1 MLNINPLL
9 LVGGVIGAVT
19 ALLIFAY
26 ASVKDKKTA
35 MGFERTMADGEILR
49 RLAGYAKPY
58 WAKFV
63 VVLFLMLFSIAYDII
78 SPLIVGA
85 IEELVAADFTL
96 SRLFASVA
104 VYAGVLVFSMASTYF
119 QAVILQ
125 RVGQRIISD
134 LREDLF
140 THIES
145 LSHEQLNEIPVG
157 KLVTRVTN
165 DTNAISMM
173 FTNLLVN
180 LTKNAFVILGILVAM
195 LCLNYALTLMVLCFV
210 PFIVIFTVIFRK
222 FSRRAY
228 RKVKDATTDI
238 NTYLSENLSG
248 IKVTQIFGREDE
260 KMAEFYQKSQTLSKV
275 TQEQIFV
282 FGVFR
287 PLVYMLYISSILCL
301 FYLGGMGHL
310 NNVSFL
316 GQTIT
321 GGTIVTFYMFYEA
334 MTLLTMPLVMHSGSK
349 EAVAAGIKYMIYS
362 VVGASLVL
370 LGIFAI
376 APYAQSLSFAP
387 GGALDMAK
395 VAGHEGFVLA
405 IGGVMLLGFG
415 AKAGLYPLHGWLPT
429 APPAAPSPASAVLSG
444 VITKAGV
451 LGLLR
456 VIYCF
461 LGAQNLRGTWVQTV
475 LMALSLLTVFIGSLL
490 AYREHHLKKRL
501 AWSTVSQVSYVVFGL
516 STLHPLGLLGAM
528 LHVVCHSLVKDV
540 LFMGAGAV
548 ILKTGET
555 QVDALRGIGKR
566 MPVTMW
572 CFAIGSLGLI
582 GIPPCLGFFSKWELA
597 QGSLAMTGVASWL
610 NWFGPVVLLLSALL
624 TAGYLMPIVLRG
636 FFPGKDVQVGE
647 KCEASA
653 SMLIPMLVLTVLSVA
668 LGMFPSLLTDLL
680 SPILTAL
687 L

>member
-1 MLNINPLL
+1 MS
-9 LVGGVIGAVT
+9 G
-19 ALLIFAY
+19 
-26 ASVKDKKTA
+26 
-35 MGFERTMADGEILR
+35 
-49 RLAGYAKPY
+49 
-58 WAKFV
+58 
-63 VVLFLMLFSIAYDII
+63 
-78 SPLIVGA
+78 
-85 IEELVAADFTL
+85 
-96 SRLFASVA
+96 
-104 VYAGVLVFSMASTYF
+104 
-119 QAVILQ
+119 
-125 RVGQRIISD
+125 
-134 LREDLF
+134 
-140 THIES
+140 S
-145 LSHEQLNEIPVG
+145 L
-157 KLVTRVTN
+157 
-165 DTNAISMM
+165 
-173 FTNLLVN
+173 
-180 LTKNAFVILGILVAM
+180 
-195 LCLNYALTLMVLCFV
+195 
-210 PFIVIFTVIFRK
+210 
-222 FSRRAY
+222 
-228 RKVKDATTDI
+228 
-238 NTYLSENLSG
+238 
-248 IKVTQIFGREDE
+248 
-260 KMAEFYQKSQTLSKV
+260 
-275 TQEQIFV
+275 
-282 FGVFR
+282 
-287 PLVYMLYISSILCL
+287 
-301 FYLGGMGHL
+301 
-310 NNVSFL
+310 
-316 GQTIT
+316 
-321 GGTIVTFYMFYEA
+321 VTFYMFYEA

-349 EAVAAGIKYMIYS
+349 EAVAAGIKYLIYS

-429 APPAAPSPASAVLSG
+429 AHPAAPSPASAVLSG

-461 LGAQNLRGTWVQTV
+461 LGAQNLRGTWVQTA

-636 FFPGKDVQVGE
+636 FFPGKDAQVGE

-653 SMLIPMLVLTVLSVA
+653 SMLIPMLVLTVLSVV

>member
-1 MLNINPLL
+1 MNLWLLLPLL
-9 LVGGVIGAVT
+9 LPMLAG
-19 ALLIFAY
+19 LLLLTKPFAEG
-26 ASVKDKKTA
+26 K
-35 MGFERTMADGEILR
+35 IR
-49 RLAGYAKPY
+49 RLTVQIGLILTLVSLLPA
-58 WAKFV
+58 
-63 VVLFLMLFSIAYDII
+63 FLTSGRDLT
-78 SPLIVGA
+78 L
-85 IEELVAADFTL
+85 FTL
-96 SRLFASVA
+96 SDNVEIALHVDGIGICFCVLMAFVWTAAGFYSFDYMAHEGHEKRFYCL
-104 VYAGVLVFSMASTYF
+104 YLLTLGVLMGLCMS
-119 QAVILQ
+119 
-125 RVGQRIISD
+125 G
-134 LREDLF
+134 
-140 THIES
+140 S
-145 LSHEQLNEIPVG
+145 L
-157 KLVTRVTN
+157 
-165 DTNAISMM
+165 
-173 FTNLLVN
+173 
-180 LTKNAFVILGILVAM
+180 
-195 LCLNYALTLMVLCFV
+195 
-210 PFIVIFTVIFRK
+210 
-222 FSRRAY
+222 
-228 RKVKDATTDI
+228 
-238 NTYLSENLSG
+238 
-248 IKVTQIFGREDE
+248 
-260 KMAEFYQKSQTLSKV
+260 
-275 TQEQIFV
+275 
-282 FGVFR
+282 
-287 PLVYMLYISSILCL
+287 
-301 FYLGGMGHL
+301 
-310 NNVSFL
+310 
-316 GQTIT
+316 
-321 GGTIVTFYMFYEA
+321 VTFYMFYEA

-349 EAVAAGIKYMIYS
+349 EAVAAGIKYLIYS

-429 APPAAPSPASAVLSG
+429 AHPAAPSPASAVLSG

-610 NWFGPVVLLLSALL
+610 NWFGPVVLLSALL

-636 FFPGKDVQVGE
+636 FFPGKDAQVGE

>member
-1 MLNINPLL
+1 
-9 LVGGVIGAVT
+9 
-19 ALLIFAY
+19 
-26 ASVKDKKTA
+26 
-35 MGFERTMADGEILR
+35 
-49 RLAGYAKPY
+49 
-58 WAKFV
+58 
-63 VVLFLMLFSIAYDII
+63 
-78 SPLIVGA
+78 
-85 IEELVAADFTL
+85 
-96 SRLFASVA
+96 
-104 VYAGVLVFSMASTYF
+104 
-119 QAVILQ
+119 
-125 RVGQRIISD
+125 
-134 LREDLF
+134 
-140 THIES
+140 
-145 LSHEQLNEIPVG
+145 
-157 KLVTRVTN
+157 
-165 DTNAISMM
+165 
-173 FTNLLVN
+173 
-180 LTKNAFVILGILVAM
+180 
-195 LCLNYALTLMVLCFV
+195 
-210 PFIVIFTVIFRK
+210 
-222 FSRRAY
+222 
-228 RKVKDATTDI
+228 
-238 NTYLSENLSG
+238 
-248 IKVTQIFGREDE
+248 
-260 KMAEFYQKSQTLSKV
+260 
-275 TQEQIFV
+275 
-282 FGVFR
+282 
-287 PLVYMLYISSILCL
+287 
-301 FYLGGMGHL
+301 
-310 NNVSFL
+310 
-316 GQTIT
+316 
-321 GGTIVTFYMFYEA
+321 
-334 MTLLTMPLVMHSGSK
+334 
-349 EAVAAGIKYMIYS
+349 
-362 VVGASLVL
+362 
-370 LGIFAI
+370 
-376 APYAQSLSFAP
+376 
-387 GGALDMAK
+387 MAK

-429 APPAAPSPASAVLSG
+429 AHPAAPSPASAVLSG

-451 LGLLR
+451 LRLLR

-461 LGAQNLRGTWVQTV
+461 LGAQNLRGTWVQTA

-636 FFPGKDVQVGE
+636 FFPGKNAQVGE

-653 SMLIPMLVLTVLSVA
+653 SMLIPMLVLTVLSVV

>member
-1 MLNINPLL
+1 MNI
-9 LVGGVIGAVT
+9 
-19 ALLIFAY
+19 LLILAIFWPA
-26 ASVKDKKTA
+26 
-35 MGFERTMADGEILR
+35 
-49 RLAGYAKPY
+49 LAGL
-58 WAKFV
+58 V
-63 VVLFLMLFSIAYDII
+63 IFLTPGCKENKQLRGRAVNAA
-78 SPLIVGA
+78 LAV
-85 IEELVAADFTL
+85 EL
-96 SRLFASVA
+96 
-104 VYAGVLVFSMASTYF
+104 
-119 QAVILQ
+119 
-125 RVGQRIISD
+125 
-134 LREDLF
+134 
-140 THIES
+140 
-145 LSHEQLNEIPVG
+145 
-157 KLVTRVTN
+157 
-165 DTNAISMM
+165 
-173 FTNLLVN
+173 
-180 LTKNAFVILGILVAM
+180 
-195 LCLNYALTLMVLCFV
+195 ALTLAMCMGQGTKMVLLNMTPTLRIEMNVDMTGC
-210 PFIVIFTVIFRK
+210 IFAVLMSTMWL
-222 FSRRAY
+222 
-228 RKVKDATTDI
+228 
-238 NTYLSENLSG
+238 LSS
-248 IKVTQIFGREDE
+248 VFARE
-260 KMAEFYQKSQTLSKV
+260 Y
-275 TQEQIFV
+275 
-282 FGVFR
+282 
-287 PLVYMLYISSILCL
+287 
-301 FYLGGMGHL
+301 MGHDGHERL
-310 NNVSFL
+310 YQVFFMCVLSAL
-316 GQTIT
+316 IGQCYA
-321 GGTIVTFYMFYEA
+321 GSMVTLYVFYEL
-334 MTLLTMPLVMHSGSK
+334 MTLLSVPMVVHERTPQ
-349 EAVAAGIKYMIYS
+349 AVAAGIKYLVYS
-362 VVGASLVL
+362 IFGAMLGL
-370 LGIFAI
+370 LGIFFFSN
-376 APYAQSLSFAP
+376 YLGTVTFVP
-387 GGALDMAK
+387 GGVETAAS
-395 VAGHEGFVLA
+395 APSG
-405 IGGVMLLGFG
+405 LLLITFLVIIGFG
-415 AKAGLYPLHGWLPT
+415 TKAGMFPMHGWLPT
-429 APPAAPSPASAVLSG
+429 AHPAAPSPASAVLSG

-636 FFPGKDVQVGE
+636 FFPGKDAQVGE

-653 SMLIPMLVLTVLSVA
+653 SMLIPMLVLTVLSVV

>member
-1 MLNINPLL
+1 M
-9 LVGGVIGAVT
+9 
-19 ALLIFAY
+19 
-26 ASVKDKKTA
+26 
-35 MGFERTMADGEILR
+35 
-49 RLAGYAKPY
+49 
-58 WAKFV
+58 
-63 VVLFLMLFSIAYDII
+63 
-78 SPLIVGA
+78 
-85 IEELVAADFTL
+85 
-96 SRLFASVA
+96 
-104 VYAGVLVFSMASTYF
+104 
-119 QAVILQ
+119 
-125 RVGQRIISD
+125 
-134 LREDLF
+134 
-140 THIES
+140 
-145 LSHEQLNEIPVG
+145 
-157 KLVTRVTN
+157 
-165 DTNAISMM
+165 
-173 FTNLLVN
+173 
-180 LTKNAFVILGILVAM
+180 
-195 LCLNYALTLMVLCFV
+195 
-210 PFIVIFTVIFRK
+210 
-222 FSRRAY
+222 
-228 RKVKDATTDI
+228 
-238 NTYLSENLSG
+238 
-248 IKVTQIFGREDE
+248 
-260 KMAEFYQKSQTLSKV
+260 
-275 TQEQIFV
+275 
-282 FGVFR
+282 
-287 PLVYMLYISSILCL
+287 
-301 FYLGGMGHL
+301 
-310 NNVSFL
+310 
-316 GQTIT
+316 
-321 GGTIVTFYMFYEA
+321 
-334 MTLLTMPLVMHSGSK
+334 
-349 EAVAAGIKYMIYS
+349 
-362 VVGASLVL
+362 L

-429 APPAAPSPASAVLSG
+429 AHPAAPSPASAVLSG

-636 FFPGKDVQVGE
+636 FFPGKNAQVGE

-668 LGMFPSLLTDLL
+668 LGMFPSLLTGLL

>member
-1 MLNINPLL
+1 MNI
-9 LVGGVIGAVT
+9 
-19 ALLIFAY
+19 LLILAIFWPA
-26 ASVKDKKTA
+26 
-35 MGFERTMADGEILR
+35 
-49 RLAGYAKPY
+49 LAGL
-58 WAKFV
+58 V
-63 VVLFLMLFSIAYDII
+63 IFLTPGCKENKQLRGRAVNAA
-78 SPLIVGA
+78 LAV
-85 IEELVAADFTL
+85 EL
-96 SRLFASVA
+96 
-104 VYAGVLVFSMASTYF
+104 
-119 QAVILQ
+119 
-125 RVGQRIISD
+125 
-134 LREDLF
+134 
-140 THIES
+140 
-145 LSHEQLNEIPVG
+145 
-157 KLVTRVTN
+157 
-165 DTNAISMM
+165 
-173 FTNLLVN
+173 
-180 LTKNAFVILGILVAM
+180 
-195 LCLNYALTLMVLCFV
+195 ALTLAMCMGQGTKMVLLNMTPTLRIEMNVDMTGC
-210 PFIVIFTVIFRK
+210 IFAVLMSTMWL
-222 FSRRAY
+222 
-228 RKVKDATTDI
+228 
-238 NTYLSENLSG
+238 LSS
-248 IKVTQIFGREDE
+248 VFARE
-260 KMAEFYQKSQTLSKV
+260 Y
-275 TQEQIFV
+275 
-282 FGVFR
+282 
-287 PLVYMLYISSILCL
+287 
-301 FYLGGMGHL
+301 MGHDGNERL
-310 NNVSFL
+310 YQVFFMGVLSAL
-316 GQTIT
+316 IGQCYA
-321 GGTIVTFYMFYEA
+321 GSMVTLYVFYEL
-334 MTLLTMPLVMHSGSK
+334 MTLLSVPMVVHERTPQ
-349 EAVAAGIKYMIYS
+349 AVAAGIKYLVYS
-362 VVGASLVL
+362 IFGAMLGL
-370 LGIFAI
+370 LGIFFFSN
-376 APYAQSLSFAP
+376 YLGTVTFVP
-387 GGALDMAK
+387 GGVETAAS
-395 VAGHEGFVLA
+395 APSG
-405 IGGVMLLGFG
+405 LLLITFLVIIGFG
-415 AKAGLYPLHGWLPT
+415 TKAGMFPMHGWLPT
-429 APPAAPSPASAVLSG
+429 AHPAAPSPASAVLSG

-636 FFPGKDVQVGE
+636 FFPGKDAQVGE
-647 KCEASA
+647 KCEAST

-668 LGMFPSLLTDLL
+668 LGMFPSLLTGLL

>member
-1 MLNINPLL
+1 MNLWLLLPLL
-9 LVGGVIGAVT
+9 LPMLAG
-19 ALLIFAY
+19 LLLLTKPFAEG
-26 ASVKDKKTA
+26 K
-35 MGFERTMADGEILR
+35 IR
-49 RLAGYAKPY
+49 RLTVQIGLILTLVSLLPA
-58 WAKFV
+58 
-63 VVLFLMLFSIAYDII
+63 FLTSGRDLT
-78 SPLIVGA
+78 L
-85 IEELVAADFTL
+85 FTL
-96 SRLFASVA
+96 SDNVEIALHVDGIGMCFCVLMAFVWTAAGFYSFDYMAHEGHEKRFYCL
-104 VYAGVLVFSMASTYF
+104 YLLTLGVLMGLCMS
-119 QAVILQ
+119 
-125 RVGQRIISD
+125 G
-134 LREDLF
+134 
-140 THIES
+140 S
-145 LSHEQLNEIPVG
+145 L
-157 KLVTRVTN
+157 
-165 DTNAISMM
+165 
-173 FTNLLVN
+173 
-180 LTKNAFVILGILVAM
+180 
-195 LCLNYALTLMVLCFV
+195 
-210 PFIVIFTVIFRK
+210 
-222 FSRRAY
+222 
-228 RKVKDATTDI
+228 
-238 NTYLSENLSG
+238 
-248 IKVTQIFGREDE
+248 
-260 KMAEFYQKSQTLSKV
+260 
-275 TQEQIFV
+275 
-282 FGVFR
+282 
-287 PLVYMLYISSILCL
+287 
-301 FYLGGMGHL
+301 
-310 NNVSFL
+310 
-316 GQTIT
+316 
-321 GGTIVTFYMFYEA
+321 VTFYMFYEA

-349 EAVAAGIKYMIYS
+349 EAVAAGIKYLIYS

-405 IGGVMLLGFG
+405 I
-415 AKAGLYPLHGWLPT
+415 
-429 APPAAPSPASAVLSG
+429 G

-597 QGSLAMTGVASWL
+597 QGSLAMTGAASWL

-636 FFPGKDVQVGE
+636 FFPGKDAQVGE

-668 LGMFPSLLTDLL
+668 LGMFPSLLTGLL